1 VLAHLAH
8 ISLGLGDLL
17 ALVVVGAVVIDVG
30 LEVSNLL
37 LFVVNLIRCSFLFC
51 ECVSTFFNSLSHRE
65 TRLDA

>member
-37 LFVVNLIRCSFLFC
+37 LFVGNLIRCSFLFC
-51 ECVSTFFNSLSHRE
+51 ECRFYFL
-65 TRLDA
+65 

>member
-51 ECVSTFFNSLSHRE
+51 ECGFYFL
-65 TRLDA
+65 